1 MSRDMPTSTRPAPR
15 GDFWSRRKAA
25 VAAEQN
31 AERDAAQAEALARQE
46 AALAERSDAEILAEL
61 DLPDPDE
68 MERTEQVQ
76 ELLKSAVPQRLKT
89 RALRRMWRL
98 NPVLANVDGLVDYG
112 EDFTDAAT
120 VVENLQTAYQ
130 VGKGMLKTLEDW
142 VDPNAAEDDAEGA
155 DDGADA
161 EHAALDAAASDEEQ
175 PITPI
180 HTETSQ
186 EAADRL
192 EAAVAS
198 DADTL
203 PARPRRMRF
212 EFDPAT

>member
-1 MSRDMPTSTRPAPR
+1 MSRNMPASTRPAPK

-25 VAAEQN
+25 VAAEQD
-31 AERDAAQAEALARQE
+31 AERDALQAEASARQE

-161 EHAALDAAASDEEQ
+161 ERAALVAAASDEEQ

-203 PARPRRMRF
+203 PARHRRMRF